1 MARFDKVAVLQKIGS
16 TGMVPVF
23 YHSDAEVAKK
33 VIKACYDGGVR
44 AFEFT
49 NRGDFAH
56 EVFAECAK
64 YVAKEC
70 PELALGIGSVVDA
83 PTAALYIQLGANF
96 VVGPLFNPEIAP
108 VCNRRLV
115 PYCPGC
121 GSVSEIGKA
130 QELGCDLTKLFPGDV
145 YGPNMVKG
153 LMAPMPWSKIMVT
166 GGVAPEEENLKSWFK
181 AGVFCV
187 GMGSKLF
194 PSDKVK
200 AGDWQYVTDKC
211 KEALCYIEAAR
222 ESLNK

>member
-33 VIKACYDGGVR
+33 VIKACYDGGIR

-96 VVGPLFNPEIAP
+96 VVGPLFNSEIAP

-200 AGDWQYVTDKC
+200 AGDWQYITDKC
-211 KEALCYIEAAR
+211 KEALGYVQEAR
-222 ESLNK
+222 KK